1 MRPDDLVRLMAGTL
15 VIVTAVLGWVVTNYV
30 LIGTLFV
37 GANLAQSAVTGI
49 CPPTMLLRK
58 LGWIGPDGHIVW
70 GGVKDTAGEEKAAEP
85 PSKV

>member
-1 MRPDDLVRLMAGTL
+1 MRPDDLVRLMAGTV

-70 GGVKDTAGEEKAAEP
+70 GGVKDVPEAEKPTDA